1 MQQTTNYKLNKIE
14 LSDSP
19 ADITVLNSNWDTID
33 TNLKKLSDEKF
44 NKAGG
49 TVSGTVTITGKLT
62 ENGGIDITSGNLT
75 ISNGSVSVNGLL
87 TVGGLDISKQVDNS
101 EIRVN
106 GGNGLEHGGS
116 LVVYGK
122 DNTINKGGFLLQA
135 HNGTNGA
142 TLTGSPDG
150 ALTWSG
156 KLIASGGAELNGN
169 VTFNNAMIGKTSFLS
184 VVDVTKGT
192 APSAQKSFHWGF
204 YDKNGFGIPAN
215 RLARIQY
222 TIGTD
227 NNPQMAMFVNRPNE
241 GSTEDPVGIIAQW
254 VGNTSARISVTHH
267 PSTDSN
273 DKQIATTYWVRNLRA
288 TTSQYGLV
296 KVADETALLTE
307 SNDAALT
314 VDKAYELNDFR
325 RMNTA
330 YVVGDKVNCAFNF
343 GVYLECTTAGT
354 TSAESL
360 DTRSVTHGQVI
371 TDGTAQWTV
380 RAHVKSVN
388 GSVPDA
394 NGNVEVKTGLRESE
408 IKTLVLN
415 SFFPVGS
422 IYMDATGNVNPN
434 TQFGGTWVKIEEK
447 FLLGSG
453 TSKLIGTTGGEETV
467 TLTTAELP
475 EHYHDRGDMEIAGTF
490 GGAGFPGWVGC
501 TGAFSG
507 SRGAYGLYAEGGAWT
522 VNVNMQASR
531 NWTGTGT
538 AVGENQAHN
547 NMPPYEVVNIWKRTA

>member
-62 ENGGIDITSGNLT
+62 ENGGIDLTSGNLT

-122 DNTINKGGFLLQA
+122 DSTINKGGFLLQA

-150 ALTWSG
+150 TLTWSG

-360 DTRSVTHGQVI
+360 DTRNVTHGQVI
-371 TDGTAQWTV
+371 TDGTCQWTV
-380 RAHVKSVN
+380 
-388 GSVPDA
+388 
-394 NGNVEVKTGLRESE
+394 
-408 IKTLVLN
+408 
-415 SFFPVGS
+415 
-422 IYMDATGNVNPN
+422 
-434 TQFGGTWVKIEEK
+434 
-447 FLLGSG
+447 
-453 TSKLIGTTGGEETV
+453 
-467 TLTTAELP
+467 
-475 EHYHDRGDMEIAGTF
+475 
-490 GGAGFPGWVGC
+490 
-501 TGAFSG
+501 
-507 SRGAYGLYAEGGAWT
+507 
-522 VNVNMQASR
+522 
-531 NWTGTGT
+531 
-538 AVGENQAHN
+538 
-547 NMPPYEVVNIWKRTA
+547 